1 MNVADVNVRYILTTP
16 WDIGTQSPLSIMYDD
31 GVYHVSSPVF
41 EQSSGGAI
49 YQAIVVGADSG
60 ELIQSV
66 RGESTTR
73 IVFDFKNIKGD
84 KVFSLLVTCTD
95 QNLGT
100 SIDGAARVFAV

>member
-1 MNVADVNVRYILTTP
+1 
-16 WDIGTQSPLSIMYDD
+16 MYQAPYSNK
-31 GVYHVSSPVF
+31 VP
-41 EQSSGGAI
+41 GGAI

-73 IVFDFKNIKGD
+73 IVFDFKNTKGD

-95 QNLGT
+95 QDLGT